1 MSITEACNLVMQCS
15 QLNCRGDVF
24 LLNMGKQIKIYD
36 IVKKMLK
43 FYDLKNYPI
52 NLIGLKKGE
61 KLSEILSASNKRIG
75 TSHPDIL
82 SIKEKK

>member
-1 MSITEACNLVMQCS
+1 
-15 QLNCRGDVF
+15 
-24 LLNMGKQIKIYD
+24 
-36 IVKKMLK
+36 MLK

-82 SIKEKK
+82 SIKEKNKI